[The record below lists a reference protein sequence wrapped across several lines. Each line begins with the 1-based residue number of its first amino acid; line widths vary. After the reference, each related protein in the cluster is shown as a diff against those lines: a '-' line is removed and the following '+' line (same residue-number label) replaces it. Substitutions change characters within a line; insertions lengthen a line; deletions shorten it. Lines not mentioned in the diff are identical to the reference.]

1 MFRRPLSLI
10 IGLRYTR
17 AKRRTHFV
25 SFISGASFI
34 GIAIGVM
41 VLITALSI
49 MNGFNQQIRERFF
62 AITPAVTVMTTQNI
76 SATWQ
81 ALAKE
86 VSEVPQVTGVAPYV
100 AGNGMIMQG
109 KQFSGISLMGILPS
123 EEQKISPLSSTL
135 KAGKLSSLAPGKF
148 HAVIGEELAE
158 YLHVTLGDTLLVM
171 TPQTTVSLAGVF
183 PRSKVFTITGIYH
196 TMGGLYDRS
205 LVFISMQD
213 AERLFLPEQRESGL
227 HVQLRDL
234 YLAPEITE
242 VLQQQLPMGYG
253 VTDWTAQFGAFF
265 EALAMEKTILYVVL
279 LLIVAVAAFNLV
291 SSLVMVVNEKRADIA
306 ILRTLGASPRT
317 ILLSFVVQGAIVGLL
332 GIFLGVLC
340 GVALAANVT
349 VIADGLQQLFHIQ
362 FVRESVFFINFVPSE
377 ILLSDVVGVSVAAFC
392 LSLLATIYPALMAA
406 KTEPAEALRYE

>member
-1 MFRRPLSLI
+1 
-10 IGLRYTR
+10 
-17 AKRRTHFV
+17 
-25 SFISGASFI
+25 
-34 GIAIGVM
+34 M